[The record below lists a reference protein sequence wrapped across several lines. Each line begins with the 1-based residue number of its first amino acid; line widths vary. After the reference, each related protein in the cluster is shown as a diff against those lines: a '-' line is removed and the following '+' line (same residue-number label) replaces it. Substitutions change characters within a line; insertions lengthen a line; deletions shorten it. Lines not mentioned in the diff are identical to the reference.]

1 MGANS
6 FGYWRDGEF
15 TKGPVISQN
24 QLDKILGY
32 IEAGKSE
39 GARLVTGGSQMDR
52 PGFFVEP
59 TIFADCHRDM
69 KIVREEIFGPVVTI
83 QKFKSGEG
91 SLEEALSIANDSD
104 YGLVGGV
111 FTQDKSKA
119 NTVVRKLQCGQVG
132 NNTYLGIFYDSPF
145 GGYKQSGVGRELST
159 DALQNYLETK
169 TVIVDCS
176 TP

>member
-1 MGANS
+1 MN
-6 FGYWRDGEF
+6 R
-15 TKGPVISQN
+15 T
-24 QLDKILGY
+24 
-32 IEAGKSE
+32 
-39 GARLVTGGSQMDR
+39 
-52 PGFFVEP
+52 GFFVEP

-69 KIVREEIFGPVVTI
+69 KIVREEIFGPVVTV

-91 SLEEALSIANDSD
+91 NVEDALSIANHSS

-119 NTVVRKLQCGQVG
+119 NEVVRKLQCGQVG
-132 NNTYLGIFYDSPF
+132 NNTYWGTFYDTPF
-145 GGYKQSGVGRELST
+145 GGYKESGVGRELAYGSL
-159 DALQNYLETK
+159 DNFLETK